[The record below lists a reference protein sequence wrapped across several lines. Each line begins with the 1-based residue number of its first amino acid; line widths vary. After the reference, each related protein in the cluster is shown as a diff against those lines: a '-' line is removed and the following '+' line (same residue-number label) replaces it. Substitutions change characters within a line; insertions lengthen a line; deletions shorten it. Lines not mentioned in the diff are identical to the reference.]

1 MAVLVCKIITNLHDY
16 GRNGVLVIPNK
27 SISNSEIPTLQ
38 DERESVLNLVVYV
51 PAIDIILTPDDPL
64 VLLFS
69 RAIILVEN

>member
-38 DERESVLNLVVYV
+38 DERESMLNLVEYV
-51 PAIDIILTPDDPL
+51 LAIDVILTPDDPL
-64 VLLFS
+64 DSFLAGQS
-69 RAIILVEN
+69 Y